1 MELETT
7 RFGTV
12 EVDEQSIITF
22 TQPIIG
28 FQEFRRF
35 VILDGPEGGNLK
47 GLQSTDTG
55 DLTFVL
61 MDPRQVVSD
70 YEVKLGDHELSEMV
84 VTHADELDVY
94 TLVVVPQDPAQV
106 RTNLKAPILINP
118 KQRLGKQTI
127 LDKSSYPVQF
137 LLSQAASGEAE
148 PREEVGHARPNA

>member
-55 DLTFVL
+55 DLAFVL
-61 MDPRQVVSD
+61 MDPRRVVSD
-70 YEVKLGDHELSEMV
+70 YEVKLGDHELSEMA
-84 VTHADELDVY
+84 VTHADE
-94 TLVVVPQDPAQV
+94 
-106 RTNLKAPILINP
+106 
-118 KQRLGKQTI
+118 
-127 LDKSSYPVQF
+127 
-137 LLSQAASGEAE
+137 
-148 PREEVGHARPNA
+148 